1 MKSIIDKY
9 KNEFLIIILGLILF
23 IPFLGNVHLFDWDEV
38 NFAEAAREMIVTGD
52 YLQVRIDFEPFHEK
66 PPLFIWMQV
75 ASMKVF
81 GVNDFA
87 ARFPNALI
95 GIITLLLLYK
105 IGNKLIDDR
114 FGLIWVLTYIGSFL
128 PHFYFKTGIIDPTFN
143 LLIFLGIYYLYKY
156 YFEYKLRINKYLYI
170 SGLLLGLAVF
180 TKGPV
185 GILIPGMILIVFY
198 IIKRKEIKFPLKEA
212 LIISF
217 ISLIPIVLWY
227 LAITFTT
234 GQNTISQFVSY
245 QIRLMTTGDA
255 GHGQPFYYHFV
266 VLLFGCFPASILLLR
281 GIIRQVEE
289 FYNVSLF
296 KLFMVIMLLVV
307 LIVFSI
313 VKTKIVHYSSMT
325 YFPITFLASYGA
337 YGIIYRNTGWKKTT
351 SWLLGIIGTFLGAA
365 LIILPFLLIH
375 KDFLLSKVNDTFTR
389 EILTKDVQMAGTEY
403 FIGILFL
410 ALLIVT
416 LVLFYKKLYL
426 NGIIIL
432 FVNTALALSLLMPIL
447 TPKLEEYLQG
457 TAIRYYQDI
466 GNNKK
471 GFILVHN
478 IPNYK
483 FGYMFYSNRD
493 YEYSKYKQ
501 IVESNNKNFDF
512 ENWLFKGE
520 INQDL
525 YVITKSTDVIKL
537 IKNNP
542 ELNLIEVN
550 YGIALLKRDKKI

>member
-1 MKSIIDKY
+1 
-9 KNEFLIIILGLILF
+9 
-23 IPFLGNVHLFDWDEV
+23 
-38 NFAEAAREMIVTGD
+38 
-52 YLQVRIDFEPFHEK
+52 
-66 PPLFIWMQV
+66 
-75 ASMKVF
+75 
-81 GVNDFA
+81 
-87 ARFPNALI
+87 
-95 GIITLLLLYK
+95 
-105 IGNKLIDDR
+105 
-114 FGLIWVLTYIGSFL
+114 
-128 PHFYFKTGIIDPTFN
+128 
-143 LLIFLGIYYLYKY
+143 
-156 YFEYKLRINKYLYI
+156 
-170 SGLLLGLAVF
+170 
-180 TKGPV
+180 
-185 GILIPGMILIVFY
+185 MILIVFY
-198 IIKRKEIKFPLKEA
+198 ILKRKEIKFPLKEA

-266 VLLFGCFPASILLLR
+266 ILLFGCFPASIFLLR

-410 ALLIVT
+410 ALLILA
-416 LVLFYKKLYL
+416 LVLFYKKQYL